1 MRSNKLLRSLRQL
14 VASVVGTGSSQCP
27 PLLRRRT
34 TTLMVELLEDRSVPT
49 TFNLTPP
56 SAALSRLRLRM
67 EPIADLFNFRPL
79 ANATL
84 RAANTAQT
92 RSGMIL
98 PPIPPA
104 SATASPAF
112 RGVGVTAHAPAAA
125 KTPLLHRLRQ
135 LRNPADGA
143 ELVTG
148 GPGVL
153 HGSVSTRT
161 LAAKTPS
168 NGNVVLG
175 TTSEK
180 NGIGTATPRKV
191 TLLAHSPRKGP
202 KAAKVTIVEFSDFQ
216 CPFCSRVVPT
226 LKQIHDTYPKDV
238 AVVFVN
244 QPLAFHA
251 QARDAAKAFL
261 AAGKQGKA
269 WEMHDKMFA
278 NQQALQVAELEK
290 YAKELGLNV
299 DKFKKD
305 MTDPK
310 TEEMVAADQK
320 LAGSVGADGT
330 PTFFINGRELLGA
343 QPFDSFKKII
353 DEEIVKADDLL
364 KKGTKLEAVYDKLMA
379 QTGVGSS
386 AAKTTILQK
395 SAKLKSPNTA
405 KLKSPNTAKLKSP
418 NTALWNQEYAL
429 CAGAESF
436 NFDGVAYTKCNK
448 MFGNSLGLTHSYPPT
463 PTTPGG
469 NVQTVNDIGNAE
481 GTYMVSTYSPPDIA
495 NYSLYRCEGTGSYVQ
510 CNGGICFKNTSGKD
524 FPGFQGADTVAA
536 DEIICSCPLK
546 QAKIYNVWGP
556 SDCPASRQVFDGICG
571 KGPKKATFADG
582 VSLHV
587 GSDGP
592 PKTLIAYTE
601 LYNKVFG
608 DTHPMPKVCKRPPAP
623 PACGSTGKPASP
635 PGFVE
640 CLAPLC

>member
-405 KLKSPNTAKLKSP
+405 KLKSPNTAKFKSP

-436 NFDGVAYTKCNK
+436 NFDGVTYAKCRK
-448 MFGNSLGLTHSYPPT
+448 KYGNSLGLTHSYPPT

-469 NVQTVNDIGNAE
+469 NVQTVNDIGTAPGN
-481 GTYMVSTYSPPDIA
+481 GSFMVSTYSPPDPQRYA
-495 NYSLYRCEGTGSYVQ
+495 VYGCKGEGSFAQ
-510 CNGGICFKNTSGKD
+510 CDGGICFTNTSGKN
-524 FPGFQGADTVAA
+524 FPKIGPVADN
-536 DEIICSCPLK
+536 EIICSCPIVTSK
-546 QAKIYNVWGP
+546 DYHVWGKAE
-556 SDCPASRQVFDGICG
+556 CPTTAAAYDKICEQG
-571 KGPKKATFADG
+571 SKKITRADG
-582 VSLHV
+582 AILHV
-587 GSDGP
+587 GNTGP
-592 PKTLIAYTE
+592 VTVTFALDAMYDKT
-601 LYNKVFG
+601 FG
-608 DTHPMPKVCKRPPAP
+608 TRSTPNICKRPSGGNNAGGGRGGDGGTCGDSAAP
-623 PACGSTGKPASP
+623 NPK
-635 PGFVE
+635 
-640 CLAPLC
+640 